1 MDGYLFGFFFYSGLL
16 CDQSI
21 SLQVDL
27 ADNRGRTALEIAEK
41 GGHDK
46 IVALLKPLVK
56 VAPAAA
62 VVDDAPIAV
71 VDAVVEKTAPIA
83 VVEEKIV
90 ESAAVVAKEAPAV
103 AKEAPAVAKGA
114 PVVAK
119 EAPAVAKEAPAEK
132 PKPVKITDSGVSAE
146 LIDMVSKLSENNN
159 KGFSMLH
166 IVSKYNN
173 KEMAG
178 ETMVVFLRLTRK
190 D

>member
-1 MDGYLFGFFFYSGLL
+1 M
-16 CDQSI
+16 
-21 SLQVDL
+21 
-27 ADNRGRTALEIAEK
+27 
-41 GGHDK
+41 
-46 IVALLKPLVK
+46 ALLKPLVK
-56 VAPAAA
+56 VAPVAA

-103 AKEAPAVAKGA
+103 AKEAPAVAKQ
-114 PVVAK
+114 
-119 EAPAVAKEAPAEK
+119 APAEK